1 MLKDKHFYKIKNSE
15 NKQLKAAVNPRLVD
29 QKLESSQGE
38 AVILEK
44 DLNAYEVENQFIVT
58 SSPHVFS
65 SNTTRKIMLDVL
77 IALLPA
83 TVVSTVFF
91 GIKALILVLACTLSA
106 VLFEWC
112 FQKLCKRPNTIGDL
126 SAAVTGL
133 LLALNLPASVPW
145 WQGVIGSLVAVVVV
159 KGLFGGLGK
168 NFANPAITAR
178 IIMLLA
184 FGATVT
190 AAVQPV
196 IGDVTSSATPLAL
209 INTGSKDLPSL
220 LNMFIGLRGGAIGE
234 TSALALLIGGIYLIV
249 KRVISWQTPVVY
261 IGAVF
266 LLMLLIYKD
275 VEVALYHVLAGGLF
289 IGAFFMAT
297 DYATTPSRP
306 WGKVIFALGCALIT
320 VAIRAWGSYPE
331 GVSFS
336 ILFMNLLTP
345 YIDKWVQKR
354 PFGGAR

>member
-1 MLKDKHFYKIKNSE
+1 MSDEKKFYKIDNSE
-15 NKQLKAAVNPRLVD
+15 KTLKASVEERIQEVNEVEND
-29 QKLESSQGE
+29 
-38 AVILEK
+38 VTIIEK
-44 DLNAYEVENQFIVT
+44 DINAYEVENQFIVT

-65 SNTTRKIMLDVL
+65 NSTTRKIMLDVL

-83 TVVSTVFF
+83 TIVSVIFF
-91 GIKALILVLACTLSA
+91 GIPALILVLACTLSA
-106 VLFEWC
+106 VLFEWG
-112 FQKLCKRPNTIGDL
+112 FQKICKRPNTIGDL

-133 LLALNLPASVPW
+133 LLALNLSTAVPW
-145 WQGVIGSLVAVVVV
+145 WQGVIGSLIAIVVV

-190 AAVQPV
+190 ASAHPI
-196 IGDVTSSATPLAL
+196 IGDVVSGATPLPL
-209 INTGSKDLPSL
+209 IKEGSDKLPSL
-220 LNMFIGLRGGAIGE
+220 LNMFLGINGGAIGE
-234 TSALALLIGGIYLIV
+234 TSALALLIGGLYLII
-249 KRVISWQTPVVY
+249 KRVISWHTPVVY
-261 IGAVF
+261 IATVF
-266 LLMLLIYKD
+266 LLTLLVGKD
-275 VEVALYHVLAGGLF
+275 VEFALYHILAGGLF

-306 WGKVIFALGCALIT
+306 WGKVIFAFGCGLIT
-320 VAIRAWGSYPE
+320 VAIRLWGNYPE

-345 YIDKWVQKR
+345 YIEKWVQKR